1 MSDMSTTLE
10 CYVCASC
17 QHTTS
22 TPGILYP
29 AIYDNIIVRLHGEP
43 MLLCAQAYN
52 EWLTGIEPSNPHLY
66 TLSDDNICLK
76 NDKK

>member
-1 MSDMSTTLE
+1 
-10 CYVCASC
+10 
-17 QHTTS
+17 
-22 TPGILYP
+22 
-29 AIYDNIIVRLHGEP
+29 

-52 EWLTGIEPSNPHLY
+52 EWLTGIEPSDPNLY